1 MTRDV
6 TRRLFL
12 NACGLVTPFG
22 RTAATAA
29 SLFAGRDDALR
40 WREGLIGGRTV
51 LVGAVEDE
59 LPAVPAALAATAG
72 RNNRLMLA
80 ALDEMRAPVAEA
92 VARWGA
98 DRVAVIMGTSTSG
111 IAEGEVSLAQF
122 RRSGAW
128 PPDYDYGRQELG
140 SLGEFAARAL
150 GLTGPA
156 YTIGTACASSAKV
169 FAAARRLIRAGL
181 ADAAVVGGADTLCR
195 MTLQGFDSLQAL
207 SKGRCNPFSRNRDGI
222 TIGEGAAAFLLSPTQ
237 GPVELLGVGES
248 SDAYHPT
255 APDPAGTGAREAMLA
270 ALAEAE
276 LPPSGIGYIN
286 LHGTATPLNDAME
299 SRAVAA
305 VFGAEVPCSSTKP
318 LTGHLLGASGGCE
331 AGFLWLM
338 LAADEVAPLLP
349 PHLWDGQPDPDLPA
363 LRLVRPGER
372 LTPGRAVL
380 SNTFGFA
387 GSNVAVLL
395 GRPRDRMAA

>member
-1 MTRDV
+1 MTG
-6 TRRLFL
+6 RLFL

-29 SLFAGRDDALR
+29 SLFAGRDDALC
-40 WREGLIGGRTV
+40 WRDGLIDGRAV
-51 LVGAVEDE
+51 LVGAVDE
-59 LPAVPAALAATAG
+59 PLPAVPAALAAFAG

-80 ALDEMRAPVAEA
+80 ALDEVREPVAQA
-92 VARWGA
+92 AARWGA

-111 IAEGEVSLAQF
+111 IADGEAALAQL
-122 RRSGAW
+122 RRTGAW
-128 PPDYDYGRQELG
+128 PVSYDYRQQELG
-140 SLGEFAARAL
+140 SLAEFAARAL
-150 GLTGPA
+150 ALTGPA

-169 FAAARRLIRAGL
+169 FAAARRLIRAGV

-222 TIGEGAAAFLLSPTQ
+222 TVGEGAAAFLLSPAP

-248 SDAYHPT
+248 SDAHHPT
-255 APDPAGTGAREAMLA
+255 SPDPTGAGARDAMLA
-270 ALAEAE
+270 ALAEAG
-276 LPPSGIGYIN
+276 LPPAAIGYIN
-286 LHGTATPLNDAME
+286 LHGTATLLNDAME

-305 VFGAEVPCSSTKP
+305 VFGKEVPCSSTKP
-318 LTGHLLGASGGCE
+318 LAGHLLGASGGCE

-338 LAADEVAPLLP
+338 LAADTPPPLP
-349 PHLWDGQPDPDLPA
+349 PHLWDGQPDPDLPP
-363 LRLVRPGER
+363 LRLVRPGEF
-372 LTPGRAVL
+372 LAPGRAVL

-387 GSNVAVLL
+387 GSNVSLLL
-395 GRPRDRMAA
+395 GHPRDRSSA